1 MFQKA
6 KWAVARIVFIL
17 FALGGAIS
25 GNLLTYLLGPLYS
38 WYFFNDFHFLK
49 YHRYSFPVTVSAWRL
64 LKEWIHNPAYRSM
77 FAIPL
82 TAPPMI
88 GPDRSRVRVRD
99 SWHEQDGAC
108 NGCTRCCTM
117 RHCPMLDTERNR
129 CRSYGSF
136 FWRYFNCGRYPEN
149 SEQIRFYE
157 CNKWEVIHGTG
168 TETIRAPIPDQVSPF

>member
-6 KWAVARIVFIL
+6 KWAAARIVFIL
-17 FALGGAIS
+17 FALAGAIS

-49 YHRYSFPVTVSAWRL
+49 YHRYSYPVTVSAWRL

-88 GPDRSRVRVRD
+88 GPDRSRVR
-99 SWHEQDGAC
+99 GAVPVL
-108 NGCTRCCTM
+108 R
-117 RHCPMLDTERNR
+117 P
-129 CRSYGSF
+129 
-136 FWRYFNCGRYPEN
+136 
-149 SEQIRFYE
+149 
-157 CNKWEVIHGTG
+157 V
-168 TETIRAPIPDQVSPF
+168 A